1 MSILKIDE
9 WTGGSNM
16 KKKAIVFLGFLAIV
30 YSVVFLQIGNN
41 KNGERTLLSAFNN
54 SEFETIQIN
63 LNSWGLLSQSFSD
76 LEEMKKESK
85 RITDALGIYEI
96 DHTEEKDSETFREFT
111 VIRASQNAKT
121 TVKLETIKYEEQNSA
136 STYVVIDMI
145 LYGQYNSIPYLK
157 EEIDSIFSENNI
169 KPTTNIT
176 IAGTLKDV
184 LSKEEK
190 EKIAKNIMK
199 DIGAKIEETY
209 ETDEIYSV
217 YGYTRLID
225 DWLISNGKKINV
237 NLAFHYNEYEGST
250 YLYLATPVITVDY

>member
-1 MSILKIDE
+1 
-9 WTGGSNM
+9 M